1 MSAQLG
7 KPLLLPVTSTDTP
20 TPSTGQTARRGHI
33 LDAAEACFVRQG
45 FHRTTMQDLAVEAT
59 MSQGNIYRYFSS
71 KEEIVLACAARQR
84 DAAAAEIAAMAE
96 THDELEII
104 FHVIERFFV
113 NATVERAVLA
123 VDLWS
128 EVRRIP
134 TLRAL
139 SDAQETGFRDWFLHT
154 VQRFAAPGCDVAALC
169 LDVTTFMK
177 GALLSRAVLPD
188 HDSQA
193 LMSRLRA
200 LVGERLALAPPR
212 GKPV

>member
-1 MSAQLG
+1 
-7 KPLLLPVTSTDTP
+7 
-20 TPSTGQTARRGHI
+20 
-33 LDAAEACFVRQG
+33 
-45 FHRTTMQDLAVEAT
+45 MQDLAVEAT

-104 FHVIERFFV
+104 FHVIERYFV
-113 NATVERAVLA
+113 DAAVERAVLA

-134 TLRAL
+134 ALRAL
-139 SDAQETGFRDWFLHT
+139 SDAQEIGFRDWFLLT
-154 VQRFAAPGCDVAALC
+154 VPRFAAPGCDVAALC

-188 HDSQA
+188 HDSQT
-193 LMSRLRA
+193 LMGRLRA

-212 GKPV
+212 GKPI